1 MKLELYHKT
10 NCPYSAKVRA
20 YLHDSGLQEMVTY
33 HDIEQEDGAA
43 EELELLTGDDQ
54 VPCLVSD
61 GRAICESQKIIDFL
75 EGAEE
80 PGAASKG
87 AA

>member
-1 MKLELYHKT
+1 MKLELYHKME
-10 NCPYSAKVRA
+10 CPYSAKVRA
-20 YLHDSGLQEMVTY
+20 YLHDSGMQEMVTY
-33 HDIEQEDGAA
+33 HDIEKEDGAS
-43 EELELLTGDDQ
+43 EELELLTGDTQ
-54 VPCLVSD
+54 VPCLVAD
-61 GRAICESQKIIDFL
+61 GRPILESQKIVDFL